1 VVEDDGP
8 GIAPELQ
15 HRVFERFVRG
25 GGDAG
30 PRGTGLGLA
39 IVDAVANAHG
49 ATVTMTS
56 LPEFDGTR
64 FEVTF
69 PAAPSS
75 GTGAAAEAPQQAG
88 PQAQTSTT
96 TGRTI
101 GRRRSRS

>member
-1 VVEDDGP
+1 M
-8 GIAPELQ
+8 
-15 HRVFERFVRG
+15 RG

-56 LPEFDGTR
+56 LPEIDGTR
-64 FEVTF
+64 FEVAF
-69 PAAPSS
+69 PAPPDSVSS
-75 GTGAAAEAPQQAG
+75 SRTGAAAETAQQDESA
-88 PQAQTSTT
+88 AQTSTT